1 VQTVRHF
8 FPELP
13 KWLGEMPDS
22 RFKPFITYVKPF
34 LFWWGLLL
42 FVLKLGSRRQL
53 DFDLRDDETEVL
65 DNVNRLAKAEQET
78 LPVHGTLNHFIGH
91 VGADPF
97 AVLRRKMVRRLI
109 RMKALDGCRLRGRFV
124 FVADGT
130 GHLCFHKRHC
140 EHCLEQKHGKKT
152 IYMHQ
157 VLEAKLVSP
166 SGLSLSVGS
175 EFIENPSEFQDAT
188 GASEEQR
195 KQDCELKALS
205 RLAPGLKR
213 DFPQTRI
220 CLAGDNIF
228 ACGRAIQIATDNG
241 WSYVY
246 TFKPGRMPAVWADFQ
261 ALLKLA
267 PENTLRITTP
277 DKVKRLY
284 RWVNA
289 MTYQDDQKRT
299 HKFDAIQCEETR
311 DGETHLFAWITNI
324 PVGAKSV
331 DAIAIQGG
339 RDRWKI
345 ENQGFNTQKNSD
357 LNLEHAYST
366 GPEKIKAYYY
376 LLQIAHIILQ
386 LLEMGSL
393 LQRLARTHGKTPL
406 ELFGS
411 LKRIARRLLECF
423 RYYRLPDEAYAAG
436 TTIRIRL
443 DTS

>member
-1 VQTVRHF
+1 VQTVRHY

-22 RFKPFITYVKPF
+22 RFEPFITYAKGF
-34 LFWWGLLL
+34 LCWWGLLL
-42 FVLKLGSRRQL
+42 FLLKLGSRRQL

-65 DNVNRLAKAEQET
+65 DNVNPLAGTEQET
-78 LPVHGTLNHFIGH
+78 LPVHGTLEHFIGH
-91 VGADPF
+91 VGAEPF
-97 AVLRRKMVRRLI
+97 AVLRRHMIRRLI
-109 RMKALDGCRLRGRFV
+109 RMKTLDGCRLRGRFV
-124 FVADGT
+124 LVADAT
-130 GHLCFHKRHC
+130 GHLRFRTRHC
-140 EHCLEQKHGKKT
+140 EHCLEQKHGDKT
-152 IYMHQ
+152 LYLHQ
-157 VLEAKLVSP
+157 VLEVKLVSP
-166 SGLSLSVGS
+166 SGLALSVGT
-175 EFIENPSEFQDAT
+175 EFIENPSDLPDDPA
-188 GASEEQR
+188 ASTEQR

-220 CLAGDNIF
+220 CLAGDNLF

-246 TFKPGRMPAVWADFQ
+246 TFKRGRMPAVWDDVQ

-277 DKVKRLY
+277 DGVKRLY
-284 RWVNA
+284 RWANA
-289 MTYQDDQKRT
+289 ITYEDDHKRT
-299 HKFDAIQCEETR
+299 HKFDAIQCQETR
-311 DGETHLFAWITNI
+311 NGKTRLFAWITNI
-324 PVGAKSV
+324 RVSAKSV
-331 DAIAIQGG
+331 DAIATQGG

-366 GPEKIKAYYY
+366 DPEKIKAYYY

-393 LQRLARTHGKTPL
+393 LQRLARTHGKTVV

-423 RYYRLPDEAYAAG
+423 RYYRIPDEAYADG
-436 TTIRIRL
+436 TAIRIRL
-443 DTS
+443 DTC